1 MKTVEYFDP
10 YTHILKPTTLEKINK
25 LKIEVLNK
33 QRKFLSDKSFGH
45 DGSGGQVGFA
55 DPASK
60 VGFGFVTNLLGV
72 GGDTRATSLIAALR
86 DALVGKN

>member
-33 QRKFLSDKSFGH
+33 QRKFLSDKSSKQLPFIH
-45 DGSGGQVGFA
+45 GSHSLLKEVKLMLE
-55 DPASK
+55 DRKSTSK
-60 VGFGFVTNLLGV
+60 SKQKSDLQMIKVLN
-72 GGDTRATSLIAALR
+72 
-86 DALVGKN
+86 